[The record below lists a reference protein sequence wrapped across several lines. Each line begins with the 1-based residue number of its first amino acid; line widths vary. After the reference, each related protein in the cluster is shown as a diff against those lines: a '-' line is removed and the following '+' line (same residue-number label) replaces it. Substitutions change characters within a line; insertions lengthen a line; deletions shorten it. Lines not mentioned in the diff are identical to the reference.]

1 VWDPDTYLAFAD
13 ERARPFHELLARVP
27 ARHPRRVA
35 DLGCGPGTLTETLGR
50 RWPEAALTAID
61 SSPEMVQ
68 QARGRG
74 LPAQVA
80 DLRDWQP
87 GPDVDVLVSNA
98 VLHWIPEHPD
108 LLARWARALPPGAWL
123 AVQVPGNFTAPSH
136 VLSRELSAAPEWRAE
151 LADVPL
157 LPENAVLDAAGYAD
171 LLADAGCAVDTWET
185 SYLQRLTGPD
195 AVLEWISGSALRPVR
210 ARLSDA
216 RWADF
221 RAALATRLAA
231 AYPPRPD
238 GTTWFPFR
246 RIFAVARTG
255 A

>member
-1 VWDPDTYLAFAD
+1 MWDPDTYLTFAD

-61 SSPEMVQ
+61 SAPEMVA
-68 QARGRG
+68 QARARG
-74 LPAQVA
+74 LPAQLA
-80 DLRDWQP
+80 DLRQWQP
-87 GPDVDVLVSNA
+87 DPDVDVLVSNA
-98 VLHWIPEHPD
+98 TLHWVPEHPD
-108 LLARWARALPPGAWL
+108 LLTRWARALPPGAWL

-136 VLSRELSAAPEWRAE
+136 VLPRELAATPEWRDE

-157 LPENAVLDAAGYAD
+157 LPANASLDAAGYAD
-171 LLADAGCAVDTWET
+171 LLTAAGCAVDAWET

-221 RAALATRLAA
+221 RAALAPRLAD
-231 AYPPRPD
+231 AYPVRAD

-246 RIFAVARTG
+246 RVFAVARTPS
-255 A
+255 